1 MAILPET
8 IEEVKSVANVYD
20 VISEYLDLKKVGT
33 SYSALC
39 PFHSEKTPSFYVSP
53 QKNIWKCFGC
63 GKSGNAIS
71 FLVEYEG
78 ISYSQA
84 IIKLAEKYN
93 IQVKFSSKDN
103 FKEKSKILAVLE
115 KVAKFYKQ
123 QLKNYPKPRRYLL
136 ERGINPSTID
146 KFDIGYSPEDNSF
159 IKFVEKEN
167 IDKKILVDAGII
179 SSIDSKKD
187 KFSGRIIF
195 PIKDLSGRVIAFGG
209 RVIDD
214 NKSPKYLNSPETKVY
229 HKSEV
234 LYGLYEAKEHIRE
247 ENFAVIVEGYFDV
260 ISPYQVG
267 LKNIVASL
275 GTAFTQKQAKLLKKF
290 TDKIYL
296 MFDSDKAGKQAVI
309 RASKIF
315 LSEGIQVYYVP
326 LEDKD
331 PDLLA
336 KKGYKALRE
345 KLQKGENFLD
355 FLIKTWKNTESREKR
370 ASLMKIVLDILSTA
384 KDKILVSEYINIIS
398 QETGML
404 KEFLTEEMK
413 KFKSNKTITKDEEEV
428 FIKKDK
434 LNTAEKIVLKGL
446 ITLDKNQVLNILN
459 NYGTIVSSEYFNY
472 LMDAI
477 LNNELSEKEYEEI
490 KSFETSPIITLETF
504 EDAISSLIKL
514 NQEKQLKEKA
524 IIFGNTSEETL
535 MEIYKL
541 KKILNRRI
549 VSGYD
554 DARKGRC

>member
-1 MAILPET
+1 LAILPET
-8 IEEVKSVANVYD
+8 IEEIKSVANVYD

-84 IIKLAEKYN
+84 IIKLAEKYG
-93 IQVKFSSKDN
+93 IKVKFSGKEN
-103 FKEKSKILAVLE
+103 FKEKSQILNILE
-115 KVAKFYKQ
+115 KVAKFYKE
-123 QLKNYPKPRRYLL
+123 QLKFYPKPRKYLL
-136 ERGINPSTID
+136 DRGINPSTID
-146 KFDIGYSPEDNSF
+146 KFDIGYSPEDDSF
-159 IKFVEKEN
+159 IKFIEKEN
-167 IDKKILVDAGII
+167 IDKNLLVDAGII

-195 PIKDLSGRVIAFGG
+195 PIKDLSGKVIAFGG

-234 LYGLYEAKEHIRE
+234 LYGLYEAKEYIRE

-290 TDKIYL
+290 TDKVYL
-296 MFDSDKAGKQAVI
+296 MFDSDKAGKQAVV

-315 LSEGIQVYYVP
+315 LSEGIEVYYTP

-336 KKGYKALRE
+336 KKGYKVLKE

-355 FLIKTWKNTESREKR
+355 FLIKTLKNTESREKR
-370 ASLMKIVLDILSTA
+370 ASLIKIVLDILSTA
-384 KDKILVSEYINIIS
+384 KDKILISEYINILS
-398 QETGML
+398 KETGML
-404 KEFLTEEMK
+404 KEFLIEEMK
-413 KFKSNKTITKDEEEV
+413 KFKSNKTITKDEEV

-459 NYGTIVSSEYFNY
+459 NYGKISFSEYFNY

-490 KSFETSPIITLETF
+490 KSFETPPITLETF

-541 KKILNRRI
+541 KKSLI
-549 VSGYD
+549 G
-554 DARKGRC
+554 G

>member
-8 IEEVKSVANVYD
+8 IEEIKSVANVYD

-84 IIKLAEKYN
+84 IIKLAEKYG
-93 IQVKFSSKDN
+93 IKVKFSGKEN
-103 FKEKSKILAVLE
+103 FKEKSQILNILE
-115 KVAKFYKQ
+115 KVAKFYKE
-123 QLKNYPKPRRYLL
+123 QLKFYPKPRKYLL
-136 ERGINPSTID
+136 DRGINPSTID
-146 KFDIGYSPEDNSF
+146 KFDIGYSPEDDSF
-159 IKFVEKEN
+159 IKFIEKEN
-167 IDKKILVDAGII
+167 IDKNLLVDAGII

-195 PIKDLSGRVIAFGG
+195 PIKDLSGKVIAFGG

-234 LYGLYEAKEHIRE
+234 LYGLYEAKEYIRE

-296 MFDSDKAGKQAVI
+296 MFDSDKAGKQAVV

-315 LSEGIQVYYVP
+315 LSEGIEVYYTP

-336 KKGYKALRE
+336 KKGYKVLKE

-355 FLIKTWKNTESREKR
+355 FLIKTLKNTESREKR
-370 ASLMKIVLDILSTA
+370 ASLIKIVLDILSTA
-384 KDKILVSEYINIIS
+384 KDKILISEYINILS
-398 QETGML
+398 KETGML
-404 KEFLTEEMK
+404 KEFLIEEMK
-413 KFKSNKTITKDEEEV
+413 KFKSNKTITKDEEV

-459 NYGTIVSSEYFNY
+459 NYGKISFSEYFNY

-490 KSFETSPIITLETF
+490 KSFETPPITLETF

-541 KKILNRRI
+541 KKSLI
-549 VSGYD
+549 G
-554 DARKGRC
+554 G

>member
-20 VISEYLDLKKVGT
+20 IISEYLDLKKVGT

-63 GKSGNAIS
+63 GKSGNAIT

-84 IIKLAEKYN
+84 IIKLAEKYG
-93 IQVKFSSKDN
+93 IPVKFSGKDN
-103 FKEKSKILAVLE
+103 FKEKSKLLSVLE
-115 KVAKFYKQ
+115 KVAKFYKE
-123 QLKNYPKPRRYLL
+123 QLKNYPKPRKYLL
-136 ERGINPSTID
+136 DRGITPSTID
-146 KFDIGYSPEDNSF
+146 KFDIGYSPEDDSF
-159 IKFVEKEN
+159 IKFIEKEN
-167 IDKKILVDAGII
+167 IDKKLLVEAGII
-179 SSIDSKKD
+179 SSQDSKKD
-187 KFSGRIIF
+187 KFTGRIIF

-214 NKSPKYLNSPETKVY
+214 NKTPKYLNSPETKVY

-234 LYGLYEAKEHIRE
+234 LYGLYEAKEYIRE

-290 TDKIYL
+290 TDKVYL

-315 LSEGIQVYYVP
+315 LSEGIEVYYVP

-336 KKGYKALRE
+336 KKGYKALKE
-345 KLQKGENFLD
+345 KIKEGQNFLD
-355 FLIKTWKNTESREKR
+355 FLIKTLKNTESREKR
-370 ASLMKIVLDILSTA
+370 ASLLKIILDILSTA
-384 KDKILVSEYINIIS
+384 KDKILVSEYINLLS

-404 KEFLTEEMK
+404 KEFLIEEMK
-413 KFKSNKTITKDEEEV
+413 KYQNNKINQQQQEE
-428 FIKKDK
+428 IYIQKDK
-434 LNTAEKIVLKGL
+434 LTTNEKIILKGL
-446 ITLDKNQVLNILN
+446 ITLDREEVLNVLN
-459 NYGTIVSSEYFNY
+459 NYDKIISSEYFNY

-490 KSFETSPIITLETF
+490 SSFQTIPITLGTF
-504 EDAISSLIKL
+504 EDAVNNLIKL
-514 NQEKQLKEKA
+514 NREKQLKEKT
-524 IIFGNTSEETL
+524 IIFENNSDETL

-541 KKILNRRI
+541 KKSMI
-549 VSGYD
+549 G
-554 DARKGRC
+554 G

>member
-8 IEEVKSVANVYD
+8 IEEIKSVANVYD

-84 IIKLAEKYN
+84 IIKLAEKYG
-93 IQVKFSSKDN
+93 IKVKFSGKEN
-103 FKEKSKILAVLE
+103 FKEKSQILNILE
-115 KVAKFYKQ
+115 KVAKFYKE
-123 QLKNYPKPRRYLL
+123 QLKFYPKPRKYLL
-136 ERGINPSTID
+136 DRGINPSTID
-146 KFDIGYSPEDNSF
+146 KFDIGYSPEDDSF
-159 IKFVEKEN
+159 IKFIEKEN
-167 IDKKILVDAGII
+167 IDKNLLVDAGII

-195 PIKDLSGRVIAFGG
+195 PIKDLSGKVIAFGG

-234 LYGLYEAKEHIRE
+234 LYGLYEAKEYIRE

-290 TDKIYL
+290 TDKVYL
-296 MFDSDKAGKQAVI
+296 MFDSDKAGKQAVV

-315 LSEGIQVYYVP
+315 LSEGIEVYYTP

-336 KKGYKALRE
+336 KKGYKVLKE

-355 FLIKTWKNTESREKR
+355 FLIKTLKNTESREKR
-370 ASLMKIVLDILSTA
+370 ASLIKIVLDILSTA
-384 KDKILVSEYINIIS
+384 KDKILISEYINILS
-398 QETGML
+398 KETGML
-404 KEFLTEEMK
+404 KEFLIEEMK
-413 KFKSNKTITKDEEEV
+413 KFKSNKTITKDEEV

-459 NYGTIVSSEYFNY
+459 NYGKIFFSEYFNY

-490 KSFETSPIITLETF
+490 KSFETPPITLETF

-541 KKILNRRI
+541 KKSLI
-549 VSGYD
+549 G
-554 DARKGRC
+554 G

>member
-490 KSFETSPIITLETF
+490 KSFETSPITLETF

>member
-103 FKEKSKILAVLE
+103 FKEKSKILTVLE

-146 KFDIGYSPEDNSF
+146 KFDIGYSPEDDSF

-355 FLIKTWKNTESREKR
+355 FLIKTWKNTKSREKR

-384 KDKILVSEYINIIS
+384 KDKIIVSEYVNILS
-398 QETGML
+398 KETGML
-404 KEFLTEEMK
+404 KEFLIEEMK

-459 NYGTIVSSEYFNY
+459 NYGKIVSSEYFNY

-490 KSFETSPIITLETF
+490 KSFETSPITLETF

-541 KKILNRRI
+541 KKSLI
-549 VSGYD
+549 G
-554 DARKGRC
+554 G

>member
-1 MAILPET
+1 LAILPET
-8 IEEVKSVANVYD
+8 IEEIKSVANVYD

-84 IIKLAEKYN
+84 IIKLAEKYG
-93 IQVKFSSKDN
+93 IKVKFSGKEN
-103 FKEKSKILAVLE
+103 FKEKSQILNILE
-115 KVAKFYKQ
+115 KVAKFYKE
-123 QLKNYPKPRRYLL
+123 QLKFYPKPRKYLL
-136 ERGINPSTID
+136 DRGINPSTID
-146 KFDIGYSPEDNSF
+146 KFDIGYSPEDDSF
-159 IKFVEKEN
+159 IKFIEKEN
-167 IDKKILVDAGII
+167 IDKNLLVDAGII

-195 PIKDLSGRVIAFGG
+195 PIKDLSGKVIAFGG

-234 LYGLYEAKEHIRE
+234 LYGLYEAKEYIRE

-296 MFDSDKAGKQAVI
+296 MFDSDKAGKQAVV

-315 LSEGIQVYYVP
+315 LSEGIEVYYTP

-336 KKGYKALRE
+336 KKGYKVLKE

-355 FLIKTWKNTESREKR
+355 FLIKTLKNTESREKR
-370 ASLMKIVLDILSTA
+370 ASLIKIVLDILSTA
-384 KDKILVSEYINIIS
+384 KDKILISEYINILS
-398 QETGML
+398 KETGML
-404 KEFLTEEMK
+404 KEFLIEEMK
-413 KFKSNKTITKDEEEV
+413 KFKSNKTITKDEEV

-459 NYGTIVSSEYFNY
+459 NYGKISFSEYFNY

-490 KSFETSPIITLETF
+490 KSFETPPITLETF

-541 KKILNRRI
+541 KKSLI
-549 VSGYD
+549 G
-554 DARKGRC
+554 G

>member
-8 IEEVKSVANVYD
+8 IEEIKSVANVYD

-84 IIKLAEKYN
+84 IIKLAEKYG
-93 IQVKFSSKDN
+93 IKVKFSGKEN
-103 FKEKSKILAVLE
+103 FKEKSQILNILE
-115 KVAKFYKQ
+115 KVAKFYKE
-123 QLKNYPKPRRYLL
+123 QLKFYPKPRKYLL
-136 ERGINPSTID
+136 DRGINPSTID
-146 KFDIGYSPEDNSF
+146 KFDIGYSPEDDSF
-159 IKFVEKEN
+159 IKFIEKEN
-167 IDKKILVDAGII
+167 IDKNLLVDAGII

-195 PIKDLSGRVIAFGG
+195 PIKDLSGKVIAFGG

-234 LYGLYEAKEHIRE
+234 LYGLYEAKEYIRE

-290 TDKIYL
+290 TDKVYL
-296 MFDSDKAGKQAVI
+296 MFDSDKAGKQAVV

-315 LSEGIQVYYVP
+315 LSEGIEVYYTP

-336 KKGYKALRE
+336 KKGYKVLKE

-355 FLIKTWKNTESREKR
+355 FLIKTLKNTESREKR
-370 ASLMKIVLDILSTA
+370 ASLIKIVLDILSTA
-384 KDKILVSEYINIIS
+384 KDKILISEYINILS
-398 QETGML
+398 KETGML
-404 KEFLTEEMK
+404 KEFLIEEMK
-413 KFKSNKTITKDEEEV
+413 RFKSNKTITKDEEV

-459 NYGTIVSSEYFNY
+459 NYGKISFSEYFNY

-490 KSFETSPIITLETF
+490 KSFETPPITLETF

-541 KKILNRRI
+541 KKSLI
-549 VSGYD
+549 G
-554 DARKGRC
+554 G

>member
-63 GKSGNAIS
+63 GKSGNAIT

-84 IIKLAEKYN
+84 IIKLAEKYG
-93 IQVKFSSKDN
+93 IPVKFSGKDN
-103 FKEKSKILAVLE
+103 FKEKSKLLSVLE
-115 KVAKFYKQ
+115 KVAKFYKE
-123 QLKNYPKPRRYLL
+123 QLKNYPKPRKYLL
-136 ERGINPSTID
+136 DRGITPSTID
-146 KFDIGYSPEDNSF
+146 KFDIGYSPEDDSF
-159 IKFVEKEN
+159 IKFIEKEN
-167 IDKKILVDAGII
+167 IDKKLLVEAGII
-179 SSIDSKKD
+179 SSQDSKKD
-187 KFSGRIIF
+187 KFTGRIIF

-234 LYGLYEAKEHIRE
+234 LYGLYEAKEYIRE

-290 TDKIYL
+290 TDKVYL

-315 LSEGIQVYYVP
+315 LSEGIEVYYVP

-336 KKGYKALRE
+336 KKGYKALKE
-345 KLQKGENFLD
+345 KVKEGQNFLD
-355 FLIKTWKNTESREKR
+355 FLIKTLKNTESREKR
-370 ASLMKIVLDILSTA
+370 ASLLKIILDILSTA
-384 KDKILVSEYINIIS
+384 KDKILVSEYINLLS

-404 KEFLTEEMK
+404 KEFLIEEMK
-413 KFKSNKTITKDEEEV
+413 KYQNNKINQQQQEE
-428 FIKKDK
+428 IYIQKDK
-434 LNTAEKIVLKGL
+434 LTTNEKIILKGL
-446 ITLDKNQVLNILN
+446 ITLDREEVLNVLN
-459 NYGTIVSSEYFNY
+459 NYDKIISSEYFNY

-490 KSFETSPIITLETF
+490 SSFQTIPITLETF
-504 EDAISSLIKL
+504 EDAVNSLIKL
-514 NQEKQLKEKA
+514 NREKQLKEKT
-524 IIFGNTSEETL
+524 IIFENNSDETL

-541 KKILNRRI
+541 KKSMI
-549 VSGYD
+549 G
-554 DARKGRC
+554 G

>member
-8 IEEVKSVANVYD
+8 IEEIKSVANVYD

-84 IIKLAEKYN
+84 IIKLAEKYG
-93 IQVKFSSKDN
+93 IKVKFSGKEN
-103 FKEKSKILAVLE
+103 FKEKSQILNILE
-115 KVAKFYKQ
+115 KVAKFYKE
-123 QLKNYPKPRRYLL
+123 QLKFYPKPRKYLL
-136 ERGINPSTID
+136 DRGINPSTID
-146 KFDIGYSPEDNSF
+146 KFDIGYSPEDDSF
-159 IKFVEKEN
+159 IKFIEKEN
-167 IDKKILVDAGII
+167 IDKNLLVDAGII

-195 PIKDLSGRVIAFGG
+195 PIKDLSGKVIAFGG

-234 LYGLYEAKEHIRE
+234 LYGLYEAKEYIRE

-296 MFDSDKAGKQAVI
+296 MFDSDKAGKQAVV

-315 LSEGIQVYYVP
+315 LSEGIEVYYTP

-336 KKGYKALRE
+336 KKGYKVLKE

-355 FLIKTWKNTESREKR
+355 FLIKTLKNTESREKR
-370 ASLMKIVLDILSTA
+370 ASLIKIVLDILSTA
-384 KDKILVSEYINIIS
+384 KDKILISEYINILS
-398 QETGML
+398 KETGML
-404 KEFLTEEMK
+404 KEFLIEEMK
-413 KFKSNKTITKDEEEV
+413 KFKSNKTITKDEEV

-459 NYGTIVSSEYFNY
+459 NYGKIFFSEYFNY

-490 KSFETSPIITLETF
+490 KSFETPPITLETF

-541 KKILNRRI
+541 KKSLI
-549 VSGYD
+549 G
-554 DARKGRC
+554 G

>member
-84 IIKLAEKYN
+84 IIKLTEKYN

-459 NYGTIVSSEYFNY
+459 NYGTMVSSEYFNY

-490 KSFETSPIITLETF
+490 KSFETSPITLETF